1 MKDEGKT
8 REEGNGVT
16 GRVRGVNKEQR
27 GGFVN
32 IIGSIRDC

>member
-1 MKDEGKT
+1 MEDEGKT

-27 GGFVN
+27 GGVD